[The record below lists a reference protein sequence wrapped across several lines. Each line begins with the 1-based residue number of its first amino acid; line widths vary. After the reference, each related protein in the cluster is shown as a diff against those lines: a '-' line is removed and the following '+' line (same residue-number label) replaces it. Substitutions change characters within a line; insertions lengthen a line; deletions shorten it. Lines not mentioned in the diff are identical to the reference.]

1 MLEFVTIF
9 LPLLAVPLTA
19 PIALV
24 SIRCD
29 PSFSRSRRAGRNT
42 PVMDV
47 TGESV
52 AESS

>member
-24 SIRCD
+24 SIRCIRHSAD
-29 PSFSRSRRAGRNT
+29 RAGAGRNT